1 MILYPDSYLFSE
13 ENQLELNGQVIH
25 HQHAWLLSIGD
36 EELDL
41 MFENG
46 WRRAG
51 NIFYRYSY
59 DTHEDITTG
68 AGPLQVLPLR
78 IPVNN
83 FTLTKSQ
90 AKIWR
95 KNENFHWNL
104 VAGRPTDAHHE
115 LFLLHRERFERNVPD
130 SIFDFISTTHESLPT
145 RGLILDV
152 YDGEKLI
159 ATSLIDHTPKSMS
172 SIYAMFH
179 PDYGAYSL
187 GVYTMLLEIYSCRQ
201 LGNTYYYPGFAHH
214 ESSFY
219 DYKKRF
225 NALEWLDWKGTMD
238 WLPYERLKEK
248 TERG

>member
-68 AGPLQVLPLR
+68 VGPLQVLPLR

-95 KNENFHWNL
+95 KNENFRWSL
-104 VAGRPTDAHHE
+104 VGGT
-115 LFLLHRERFERNVPD
+115 
-130 SIFDFISTTHESLPT
+130 
-145 RGLILDV
+145 GLI
-152 YDGEKLI
+152 G
-159 ATSLIDHTPKSMS
+159 
-172 SIYAMFH
+172 
-179 PDYGAYSL
+179 
-187 GVYTMLLEIYSCRQ
+187 R
-201 LGNTYYYPGFAHH
+201 
-214 ESSFY
+214 
-219 DYKKRF
+219 
-225 NALEWLDWKGTMD
+225 
-238 WLPYERLKEK
+238 
-248 TERG
+248 